1 MSLDAPVEI
10 LATAFNHAVLVGLSD
25 YEYDEVDRNA
35 FFKLPE
41 AERKQ
46 LEARER
52 QGERVL
58 PRKTLKR
65 RPYAHECRVIGMFPQ
80 GWANST
86 GGFGG
91 VGGQMST
98 ETYTVVISGLDG
110 EVAVYFSGGLAY
122 KMKLGGAKT
131 KRAQAFLDDL
141 AQCQLAD
148 KISAASRYGA
158 L

>member
-1 MSLDAPVEI
+1 MYLDAPVEI

-25 YEYDEVDRNA
+25 YEYEEVDKNA
-35 FFKLPE
+35 FFRFP
-41 AERKQ
+41 ADERKQ
-46 LEARER
+46 MEAQER
-52 QGERVL
+52 QGQKVM

-65 RPYAHECRVIGMFPQ
+65 RPESHECRVIGMFPQ

-91 VGGQMST
+91 VGGQMAS
-98 ETYTVVISGLDG
+98 ETYTVVVEGPG
-110 EVAVYFSGGLAY
+110 EIAVYFSGGLAY
-122 KMKLGGAKT
+122 KMKPDSQKP
-131 KRAQAFLDDL
+131 KHRQAFLEDL
-141 AQCQLAD
+141 ARCELAD